1 LQPSVS
7 AWLSPFGMR
16 HNRAIVR
23 LAWLTDI
30 HLNFVSPKARAE
42 FYARLRAEYLDALLL
57 GGDIGEADSVNQFL
71 DEMAGALSLP
81 IYFVLGNHDFYGG
94 SIAAVRE
101 AVKRQSA
108 ASRWLHWLPACGVVP
123 LTATTALVGHDSWAD
138 GRLGDF
144 FGSDVLLNDYVLIA
158 ELRAPRKSQRYA
170 KLNSLGDEAAEFL
183 DRQASEAVA
192 AYRDI
197 VVLTHVPP
205 FREACWHEGRISG
218 ADYLPHF
225 ACRAV
230 GDRLA
235 AIMRAR
241 PDRRMTVL
249 CGHTHSP
256 GAARILDNLEVRT
269 GQAKYGLPQLQQVLT
284 VE

>member
-1 LQPSVS
+1 
-7 AWLSPFGMR
+7 
-16 HNRAIVR
+16 VR
-23 LAWLTDI
+23 LGWLTDI
-30 HLNFVSPKARAE
+30 HLNFVQRKGRADL
-42 FYARLRAEYLDALLL
+42 YAGLRAENFDALLL
-57 GGDIGEADSVNQFL
+57 GGDIGEAGSVTQFL
-71 DEMAGALSLP
+71 DEMAGALSIP
-81 IYFVLGNHDFYGG
+81 IYFVLGNHDFYHG
-94 SIAAVRE
+94 SIAAVRQ
-101 AVKRQSA
+101 AVARQSA
-108 ASRWLHWLPACGVVP
+108 ASRWLHWLPTSGVVP

-158 ELRAPRKSQRYA
+158 ELRAPGKSAPDKSELYT

-183 DRQASEAVA
+183 DRQAREAVA
-192 AYRDI
+192 AYRNI

-205 FREACWHEGRISG
+205 FRGACWHEGRISDD
-218 ADYLPHF
+218 DYLPHF

-235 AIMRAR
+235 AIMRSH
-241 PDRRMTVL
+241 PDRQMTVL

-256 GAARILDNLEVRT
+256 GVARILDNLEVRT
-269 GQAKYGLPQLQQVLT
+269 GHAEYGRPRLQQVLT